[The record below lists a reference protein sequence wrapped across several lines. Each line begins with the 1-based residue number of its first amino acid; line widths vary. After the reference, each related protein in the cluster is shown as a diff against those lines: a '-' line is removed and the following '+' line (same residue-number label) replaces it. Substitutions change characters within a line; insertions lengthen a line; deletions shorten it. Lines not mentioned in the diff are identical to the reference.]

1 MDLTM
6 MTDLYQLTMANG
18 YFLKEEKEEKMIFDL
33 FFRKNPSNGGYTVVC
48 GIDQVVDYIENLN
61 FSDDDIAYLRGLDLF
76 DEDFLTYLKDFRFTG
91 EIYAVEEGT
100 ILFPHEPIIRVKA
113 NSIEAQLI
121 ETAML
126 NIINFQSL
134 IATKASRI
142 CQVAG
147 GDPVMEFGLRRAQGA
162 YAGIYGARAAYIGG
176 CVGTSNVISG
186 KMFDIPVMGTHSHSW
201 VQKFS
206 SEIEA
211 FRAYASVYPSKTML
225 LIDTYNTLKSGLP
238 NAIKVFDELK
248 AQGYSPVGV
257 RLDSGDLEYL
267 SKMARERL
275 DEAGHPDA
283 KIVASNDLDEYS
295 IMDLKL
301 QGSKI
306 DIWGVGTKLIT
317 SSDYPALGGVYKLS
331 GIEKN
336 GVIIPKIKISESPEK
351 INNPGFKQ
359 IVRIIDAKTGI
370 FEADM
375 LILDEE
381 EIDTAEPLTIFHP
394 TYTWKT
400 HTFTDYRIERL
411 LKPLFVNGKLV
422 RERKTVKEYRAY
434 ADHQKASMWQQYKR
448 LTNPELFKVDLSQK
462 LWDLKNDLIKNEKS
476 KYK

>member
-18 YFLKEEKEEKMIFDL
+18 YFLQGNKDKMIFDL
-33 FFRKNPSNGGYTVVC
+33 FFRKNPSNGGYTIVC
-48 GIDQVVDYIENLN
+48 GIDQVIDYINNLN
-61 FSDDDIAYLRGLDLF
+61 FSEEDIAYLRSLNLF
-76 DEDFLTYLKDFRFTG
+76 DERFLEYLRDFRFKG

-100 ILFPHEPIIRVKA
+100 ILFPNEPIIRVRA

-126 NIINFQSL
+126 NIVNFQSL

-147 GDPVMEFGLRRAQGA
+147 EDPVMEFGLRRAQGT

-186 KMFDIPVMGTHSHSW
+186 QMFDIPVMGTHSHSW
-201 VQKFS
+201 VQKFD
-206 SEIEA
+206 SEIDA
-211 FRAYASVYPSKTML
+211 FRAYADVYPAKTML

-248 AQGYSPVGV
+248 EKGYKPLGV

-267 SKMARERL
+267 SKMAREKL
-275 DEAGHPDA
+275 DAAGHTEA
-283 KIVASNDLDEYS
+283 KITASNDLDEYS

-331 GIEKN
+331 GIEKD

-359 IVRIIDAKTGI
+359 IVRIMDKVTGI
-370 FEADM
+370 FEAD
-375 LILDEE
+375 LLTLDDE
-381 EIDTAEPLTIFHP
+381 EIDTNEPLTIFHP

-400 HTFTDYRIERL
+400 HTFTNYKIEKL
-411 LKPLFVNGKLV
+411 LKPLFVDGKQV
-422 RERKTVKEYRAY
+422 REKKSAKEYRAY
-434 ADHQKASMWQQYKR
+434 ADQQKASMWQQYKR
-448 LTNPELFKVDLSQK
+448 LTNPEPFKVDLSQK
-462 LWDLKNDLIKNEKS
+462 LWELKNDLIKNEKS

>member
-18 YFLKEEKEEKMIFDL
+18 YFLKGIQNEKMIFDL
-33 FFRKNPSNGGYTVVC
+33 FFRKNPCNGGYTIVC
-48 GIDQVVDYIENLN
+48 GIEQVIDYILGLKFTQE
-61 FSDDDIAYLRGLDLF
+61 DIQYLESLHLF
-76 DEDFLTYLKDFRFTG
+76 DKAFLDYLSKFKFTG
-91 EIYAVEEGT
+91 DIYAVEEGT
-100 ILFPHEPIIRVKA
+100 VLFPNEPILRVKA
-113 NSIEAQLI
+113 NSIEAQII

-142 CQVAG
+142 CTAAG
-147 GDPVMEFGLRRAQGA
+147 ENPVMEFGLRRAQGV

-176 CVGTSNVISG
+176 CVGTSNVIAG

-201 VQKFS
+201 VQRFD
-206 SEIEA
+206 SELEA
-211 FRAYASVYPSKTML
+211 FEEYAKIYPENTLL

-238 NAIKVFDELK
+238 NAIKVFDHLK
-248 AQGYSPVGV
+248 DNGYAPTGV

-267 SKMARERL
+267 SKLVREGL
-275 DEAGHPDA
+275 DKAGHPQA

-301 QGSKI
+301 QGAKI

-331 GIEKN
+331 GIEKD
-336 GVIIPKIKISESPEK
+336 GEIIPKIKISESPEK

-359 IVRIIDAKTGI
+359 IVRIVDNKTGV
-370 FEADM
+370 FEAD
-375 LILDEE
+375 LIILDEE
-381 EIDTAEPLTIFHP
+381 TIDASEPLTIFHP

-400 HTFTDYRIERL
+400 HTFCNYSVERL
-411 LKPLFVNGKLV
+411 LKPLFVEGKLV
-422 RERKTVKEYRAY
+422 RDKKTVKEHRAY
-434 ADHQKASMWQQYKR
+434 ADNQKSKMWQQYKR
-448 LTNPELFKVDLSQK
+448 LTNPEFYKVDLSLR
-462 LWDLKNDLIKNEKS
+462 LWELKNEMIKKESVKKN
-476 KYK
+476 